1 MRLRTIVFA
10 AVLILSSTAMAVDIG
25 PFPGI
30 GTAIRKADAVVIL
43 SVHDH
48 IDTRPNPSLYT
59 THECYIYQTLKGDI
73 PAGKRIRLRLMD
85 TRTSFVT
92 PYARSSTHLM
102 FLTKKRTPNEPTEYR
117 TIEFQG
123 ANIRLSPFGHE
134 KMPKGKTIEDKV
146 KALIKDSLEY
156 RQKQYEKERGFL
168 IASLEGAKPAANDS
182 VIPVTVTGKIESAVV
197 KQGEPIPLSVTI
209 SNGLKGPIRYS
220 TYSLKPNDWNGE
232 TVSLTLVDIYRDG
245 KPPKLFLER
254 PKVKPPLVISGMSS
268 KRIKSGRSLT
278 ASTDARK
285 WKITGGWVPGKYKI
299 NVRVQVTGTTV
310 DGNRCILSVHSDPF
324 EFEIR

>member
-10 AVLILSSTAMAVDIG
+10 AVLILPSTAMAVRIG
-25 PFPGI
+25 PFPGV
-30 GTAIRKADAVVIL
+30 GTAIQKADAVVIL
-43 SVHDH
+43 SVRDH

-102 FLTKKRTPNEPTEYR
+102 FLTKKRTPDEPTEYR

-156 RQKQYEKERGFL
+156 RQKQYEKERGLL
-168 IASLEGAKPAANDS
+168 IALLDGAKSAANDW

-220 TYSLKPNDWNGE
+220 SYGLKPTEWNGE
-232 TVSLTLVDIYRDG
+232 TVSLSLVNIRRVG
-245 KPPKLFLER
+245 TPQLLFLEI
-254 PKVKPPLVISGMSS
+254 PKVKVPIRISGMSS
-268 KRIKSGRSLT
+268 RKIEPGGSLT
-278 ASTDARK
+278 VSTDARK
-285 WKITGGWVPGKYKI
+285 WTIVGGWIRGKYKI
-299 NVRVQVTGTTV
+299 NVRVQVRGTTV
-310 DGNRCILSVHSDPF
+310 DGNLCILLVHSDPF

>member
-10 AVLILSSTAMAVDIG
+10 AVLILPSTAMAVKIG

-59 THECYIYQTLKGDI
+59 THECYIYQTLKGDLL
-73 PAGKRIRLRLMD
+73 AGKRIRLRLMD

-117 TIEFQG
+117 TFEFQG

-134 KMPKGKTIEDKV
+134 KMPKGKTIDNRV
-146 KALIKDSLEY
+146 KGLIKDALKY
-156 RQKQYEKERGFL
+156 KRKQYKKERQFL
-168 IASLEGAKPAANDS
+168 KSI
-182 VIPVTVTGKIESAVV
+182 IIE
-197 KQGEPIPLSVTI
+197 K
-209 SNGLKGPIRYS
+209 
-220 TYSLKPNDWNGE
+220 
-232 TVSLTLVDIYRDG
+232 
-245 KPPKLFLER
+245 
-254 PKVKPPLVISGMSS
+254 
-268 KRIKSGRSLT
+268 
-278 ASTDARK
+278 
-285 WKITGGWVPGKYKI
+285 
-299 NVRVQVTGTTV
+299 
-310 DGNRCILSVHSDPF
+310 
-324 EFEIR
+324 